1 MAFPR
6 PPRRRRQC
14 GKRIGP
20 PRFKPP
26 ARVRSGSPGPT
37 IRALPSPKDSHL
49 PDTPDVNIPKVKAVI
64 TREDRATRR
73 RYVARIP
80 GKPDAEMTFSK
91 AGEKILIIDHTGVP
105 SDELG
110 GMGVGK
116 ALVEYMVMDVRERGL
131 KVILTCPFTNAMLRR
146 HKEWQD
152 ILKDPF

>member
-1 MAFPR
+1 MQDRTGWPTLR
-6 PPRRRRQC
+6 
-14 GKRIGP
+14 
-20 PRFKPP
+20 P
-26 ARVRSGSPGPT
+26 ARGLRSGSPGPT
-37 IRALPSPKDSHL
+37 MRALPSPKDTHL

-64 TREDRATRR
+64 TREDRATGG

-105 SDELG
+105 DELG
-110 GMGVGK
+110 GMGIGK
-116 ALVEYMVMDVRERGL
+116 ALVEYMVMDVRQRGL
-131 KVILTCPFTNAMLRR
+131 KVIPTCPFTNAMLRR